1 MAELRLYHGRDGQKA
16 PPLSLLD
23 DAIQA
28 ASSATPDPSFCAHE
42 VVHHD
47 EVQHWRADFGSETG
61 GQSAIALCGPS
72 DESDV
77 PASDISDATVA
88 QIETEI
94 RNRLAGGSGLIAV
107 MRVDETH
114 RVDADG
120 HPRALPVGLDP
131 DADE

>member
-1 MAELRLYHGRDGQKA
+1 MAELRLYHGRDAQTA

-23 DAIQA
+23 DAIQT
-28 ASSATPDPSFCAHE
+28 ASAETPNPPFGAYEIIHHE
-42 VVHHD
+42 QVK
-47 EVQHWRADFGSETG
+47 HWRVDFGPETG
-61 GQSAIALCGPS
+61 GESAVVLCDPA

-88 QIETEI
+88 QIETEL
-94 RNRLAGGSGLIAV
+94 RNRLGGGAGLLAV

-131 DADE
+131 EAE

>member
-1 MAELRLYHGRDGQKA
+1 MAELRLYHGRDAQTA

-23 DAIQA
+23 DAIRT
-28 ASSATPDPSFCAHE
+28 ASSATPNPSFCAHE
-42 VVHHD
+42 VVHH
-47 EVQHWRADFGSETG
+47 EQVKHWRADFGPETG
-61 GQSAIALCGPS
+61 GESAIALCDPS

-77 PASDISDATVA
+77 PASDISDDTVA
-88 QIETEI
+88 QIETEL

-114 RVDADG
+114 RVDAGG

-131 DADE
+131 DADG

>member
-1 MAELRLYHGRDGQKA
+1 MAELRLYHGRDAQTA

-23 DAIQA
+23 AAIKT
-28 ASSATPDPSFCAHE
+28 ASAATPDPPFCAYEVIHHE
-42 VVHHD
+42 QVK
-47 EVQHWRADFGSETG
+47 HWRADFGSETG
-61 GQSAIALCGPS
+61 GQSAIALCDPA

-88 QIETEI
+88 QIETEL
-94 RNRLAGGSGLIAV
+94 RDRLGGGGLLAV

-114 RVDADG
+114 RVDSDG

-131 DADE
+131 EAE